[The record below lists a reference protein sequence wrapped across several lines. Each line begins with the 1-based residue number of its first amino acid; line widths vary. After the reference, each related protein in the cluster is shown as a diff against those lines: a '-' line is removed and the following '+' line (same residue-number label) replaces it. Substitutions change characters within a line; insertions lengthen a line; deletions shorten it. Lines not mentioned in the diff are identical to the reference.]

1 MDATKRPLRIPP
13 DFTVYAEKHKIFQLY
28 ERIIQ
33 EIIVTQPDDPLQAMI
48 DILKRTSDSVHR
60 VIICGVSGSGKR
72 TMSKLVSERLRL
84 VHIVP
89 NNLLADEDL
98 TSVEETQ
105 KTPGPISPASWAKI
119 IKERVLKPD
128 CQNKGWVLEG
138 FPRTR
143 EEALAL
149 QSAGVLANHFVLLD
163 IKDDVAFERTIAKR
177 VDPQTGGLR
186 AKKPSF
192 WFKTHISRCL
202 QYCLWNAK

>member
-105 KTPGPISPASWAKI
+105 KTPGPVSS
-119 IKERVLKPD
+119 KE
-128 CQNKGWVLEG
+128 N
-138 FPRTR
+138 
-143 EEALAL
+143 L
-149 QSAGVLANHFVLLD
+149 QIAGD
-163 IKDDVAFERTIAKR
+163 IL
-177 VDPQTGGLR
+177 VDFTGILGED
-186 AKKPSF
+186 
-192 WFKTHISRCL
+192 H
-202 QYCLWNAK
+202 